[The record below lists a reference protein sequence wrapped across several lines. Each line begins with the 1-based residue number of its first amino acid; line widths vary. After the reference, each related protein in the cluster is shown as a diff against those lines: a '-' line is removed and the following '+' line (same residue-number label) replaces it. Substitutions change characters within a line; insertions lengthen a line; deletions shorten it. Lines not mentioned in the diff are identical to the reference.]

1 MSFCIL
7 SSVPLCVLCE
17 VPEKGTDKRDF
28 LAPERNKPQRCREIR
43 GTDHRAGDRSGPHSH
58 PFCFQTPGTA
68 LKVCEFP
75 QVGLRTLAL
84 QRIPRTEKGVVG
96 RPLLVT
102 ELFSCHCGGGEA
114 GRCQKVRPVPRQ
126 CVITGFASNLTESR
140 SRNSLPGWRP
150 AAGYTILHSP
160 REKKHGKKKSVPFPG
175 SSNRSG

>member
-1 MSFCIL
+1 MKYQLDKGCH
-7 SSVPLCVLCE
+7 SVYSLWFHYVCCVKYRKKVL
-17 VPEKGTDKRDF
+17 T
-28 LAPERNKPQRCREIR
+28 REISSR
-43 GTDHRAGDRSGPHSH
+43 LKEINLSVAEKFGVQIIEQETDLDHIHILFASR
-58 PFCFQTPGTA
+58 
-68 LKVCEFP
+68 P
-75 QVGLRTLAL
+75 QVQLSKFMNSL
-84 QRIPRTEKGVVG
+84 KSG

-126 CVITGFASNLTESR
+126 CVITGFASTLTESR